1 VEVRKTVT
9 VLFCDWAGSTELGE
23 RLDPESLRRVQ
34 SEWFDLA
41 ERTLLEHGGTV
52 EKFIGDAVM
61 AVFGLPDSHEDD
73 ALRAVRAAAALRRDM
88 ETLNEA
94 FERDLAVRLAIRT
107 GVTTGEAVTGDPS
120 LRQSLVTGDVVNT
133 AKRLEESAGVGEI
146 VIGAATRA
154 LVAAA
159 ATLEPLPDVAA
170 KGKRDAVPAWRV
182 VAVDDDAPGIARRL
196 DSPLVDRVEELRRLR
211 DVVERADTEQRAVVA
226 TVVGAAGVGKS
237 RLVHELLDGLAGRA
251 TVLSGRCVAYGGTTY
266 RPLVEILRNA
276 GGPEAV
282 ARALAGEDNE
292 QLLAERLE
300 AAGGLSSA
308 TFTTDEI
315 FWAVRR
321 FVELNASE
329 RPVVLVVD
337 DAHWAEPTFHD
348 LVDYLAAFV
357 TQAPVSLIRLGRPEL
372 LDQRPAPPDTETI
385 ELGPLVETDAEALL
399 DGVGAPKPARAE
411 IMAVAEGNP
420 LFLEQLAAVAA
431 DAAPGAL
438 PIPPTI
444 EAVIAARLD
453 QLPRR
458 DLALLECASV
468 IGRRFDLRALVE
480 LVRPEDSLHAIS
492 SLVSLTRAGLVRP
505 APGPAGEDRYRFAH
519 GLVRDAAYARIPKTQ
534 RADLHEALAR
544 RLLGDPTRTPA
555 ADDLAGHHLEQ
566 ACRALR
572 ALGRDAERARGLGE
586 EAAALLETAGR
597 RAAARDDVPAA
608 IALLERAA
616 ELLTDDSPRRGEVRW
631 ELGRGL
637 WEIGEN
643 ERSLDTLDLAI
654 VDATHVGDLRAE
666 WLARVDR
673 AAFRLVL
680 GTGDELREVAER
692 AIEIFAELHDDS
704 ALALAWRRMAFVER
718 REGRYGASVEP
729 SARAVEFARVAGD
742 AYEESRAIDSLCT
755 GLLYGPV
762 PAAEAADRCRALLS
776 DADGRPA
783 TQANILASLA
793 ELEAMLGRFDE
804 ARDAYGRSRAIYEE
818 LGLRMPLAGL
828 TTIGAELELLAGDPV
843 AAEAEARR
851 GLAVVEGSGL
861 EVELLPLVAEA
872 LIAQGRETEAAP
884 LLADAD
890 ADADAHSIPW
900 QVRLRTAR
908 ARLLVSRA
916 EVAPALE
923 EARAAVE
930 RAALLD
936 DVNLSADAYAAL
948 AFVLEASG
956 RDGEASAAREE
967 AHGRYVLKGNVVA
980 ADAISASR
988 RA

>member
-1 VEVRKTVT
+1 
-9 VLFCDWAGSTELGE
+9 
-23 RLDPESLRRVQ
+23 
-34 SEWFDLA
+34 
-41 ERTLLEHGGTV
+41 
-52 EKFIGDAVM
+52 M
-61 AVFGLPDSHEDD
+61 
-73 ALRAVRAAAALRRDM
+73 
-88 ETLNEA
+88 
-94 FERDLAVRLAIRT
+94 
-107 GVTTGEAVTGDPS
+107 
-120 LRQSLVTGDVVNT
+120 
-133 AKRLEESAGVGEI
+133 
-146 VIGAATRA
+146 
-154 LVAAA
+154 
-159 ATLEPLPDVAA
+159 
-170 KGKRDAVPAWRV
+170 
-182 VAVDDDAPGIARRL
+182 
-196 DSPLVDRVEELRRLR
+196 
-211 DVVERADTEQRAVVA
+211 
-226 TVVGAAGVGKS
+226 
-237 RLVHELLDGLAGRA
+237 
-251 TVLSGRCVAYGGTTY
+251 AYGGTTY
-266 RPLVEILRNA
+266 RPLVEILRERRRA
-276 GGPEAV
+276 RGAV
-282 ARALAGEDNE
+282 PHALAGEDNE

-308 TFTTDEI
+308 TFTTEEI

-321 FVELNASE
+321 FVELNARE

-357 TQAPVSLIRLGRPEL
+357 TQAPVSLIRLGEARAPRP
-372 LDQRPAPPDTETI
+372 PPDPA
-385 ELGPLVETDAEALL
+385 GNRDDRARAARG
-399 DGVGAPKPARAE
+399 DRRGGPARRSGSTEARASRDHGGRRGE
-411 IMAVAEGNP
+411 P
-420 LFLEQLAAVAA
+420 
-431 DAAPGAL
+431 AL
-438 PIPPTI
+438 PRAVGRGRRRRGAGRASIPPTI
-444 EAVIAARLD
+444 EAVIGARLD

-458 DLALLECASV
+458 ELALLECASV

-480 LVRPEDSLHAIS
+480 LARPEDSLHAIS
-492 SLVSLTRAGLVRP
+492 SLVALTRAGLVRP

-534 RADLHEALAR
+534 RAHLHEALAR
-544 RLLGDPTRTPA
+544 RLLADATRTPA

-616 ELLTDDSPRRGEVRW
+616 GLLTDDSPRRGEVRR

-643 ERSLDTLDLAI
+643 ERSLERSTSRSWMRRRRRPEGGMARARRPRRLPPRARDGGRAARGGGAGDR
-654 VDATHVGDLRAE
+654 DLRRASRRLGAGAR
-666 WLARVDR
+666 LAPDGVRRAPRRALRRIGRAVRTRRRVRARGRRRLRGVAGNRQSLHR
-673 AAFRLVL
+673 AA
-680 GTGDELREVAER
+680 LRPGAGGGG
-692 AIEIFAELHDDS
+692 
-704 ALALAWRRMAFVER
+704 
-718 REGRYGASVEP
+718 GR
-729 SARAVEFARVAGD
+729 
-742 AYEESRAIDSLCT
+742 
-755 GLLYGPV
+755 
-762 PAAEAADRCRALLS
+762 RCRALLS

-793 ELEAMLGRFDE
+793 ELEAMLGRFEE

-872 LIAQGRETEAAP
+872 LIAQGREAEAEP

-908 ARLLVSRA
+908 ARLLASRG
-916 EVAPALE
+916 EVASALV
-923 EARAAVE
+923 EARVAVE

-948 AFVLEASG
+948 AHVLEV
-956 RDGEASAAREE
+956 DGSTAEASAARAAAYE
-967 AHGRYVLKGNVVA
+967 RYVLKGNRVA
-980 ADAISASR
+980 ADAIAASS

>member
-1 VEVRKTVT
+1 MEARKTVT
-9 VLFCDWAGSTELGE
+9 VLFCDWVGSTELGE
-23 RLDPESLRRVQ
+23 RLDPESLRHVQ
-34 SEWFDLA
+34 SAWFDLA
-41 ERTLLEHGGTV
+41 ERTLLEHGATV

-61 AVFGLPDSHEDD
+61 AVFGLPDAHEDD
-73 ALRAVRAAAALRRDM
+73 GLRAVRAAIALRRGM
-88 ETLNEA
+88 SELNESFA
-94 FERDLAVRLAIRT
+94 RDHGVRLSIRT
-107 GVTTGEAVTGDPS
+107 GVATGEAMTGDPT

-133 AKRLEESAGVGEI
+133 ASRLEEAAGADEI
-146 VIGAATRA
+146 VIGADTRA
-154 LVAAA
+154 LVASA
-159 ATLEPLPDVAA
+159 ATLEPLPNIAA
-170 KGKRDAVPAWRV
+170 KGKRDTVPAWRV
-182 VAVDDDAPGIARRL
+182 VAVDDDTPGFTRRL
-196 DSPLVDRVEELRRLR
+196 DSPLVDRVEELERLR
-211 DVVERADTEQRAVVA
+211 DVVERAATERRAVIA

-237 RLVHELLDGLAGRA
+237 RLVHELLDGLAGQA

-282 ARALAGEDNE
+282 TRALAGEDNE

-321 FVELNASE
+321 FVELNARE

-357 TQAPVSLIRLGRPEL
+357 TQVPVSLIRLGRPEL
-372 LDQRPAPPDTETI
+372 LDHRPAPPGTETI

-399 DGVGAPKPARAE
+399 AGVGAPKRARAE
-411 IMAVAEGNP
+411 IIAVAEGNP

-431 DAAPGAL
+431 DAAPGTL

-444 EAVIAARLD
+444 EAVIGARLD

-458 DLALLECASV
+458 ELALLECASV

-480 LVRPEDSLHAIS
+480 LARQEESVHAIS
-492 SLVSLTRAGLVRP
+492 SLVALTRAGLVRP

-534 RADLHEALAR
+534 RADLHELLAR
-544 RLLGDPTRTPA
+544 RLLAEPGRTPA

-572 ALGRDAERARGLGE
+572 ELGRDAPRVRGLGE

-597 RAAARDDVPAA
+597 RAAARDDLPAA

-616 ELLTDDSPRRGEVRW
+616 EILTDDSPRRGEVRR

-654 VDATHVGDLRAE
+654 VDATRVGDLRAE

-673 AAFRLVL
+673 EAFRLVL
-680 GTGDELREVAER
+680 GTGDELRDVAER
-692 AIEIFAELHDDS
+692 AIAIFGELHDDA
-704 ALALAWRRMAFVER
+704 ALALSWRRMAFVER
-718 REGRYGASVEP
+718 REGHYGASVEP
-729 SARAVEFARVAGD
+729 SALAVEFARVAGD

-755 GLLYGPV
+755 GLLYGPA
-762 PAAEAADRCRALLS
+762 PAAEAAERCRALLEE
-776 DADGRPA
+776 ADGRPA
-783 TQANILASLA
+783 TQANVLASLA
-793 ELEAMLGRFDE
+793 ELEAMLGHFDAARE
-804 ARDAYGRSRAIYEE
+804 AYARARAIYEE

-861 EVELLPLVAEA
+861 EAELLPLVAEA
-872 LIAQGRETEAAP
+872 LIAQGREAEAEP
-884 LLADAD
+884 LLADV
-890 ADADAHSIPW
+890 DADAHSIPW

-908 ARLLVSRA
+908 ARLLVSRG
-916 EVAPALE
+916 EMAPALD
-923 EARAAVE
+923 EARAAVA

-936 DVNLSADAYAAL
+936 DVNLSADAYSAL
-948 AFVLEASG
+948 ALVLEASG
-956 RDGEASAAREE
+956 RDDEASTARAE
-967 AHGRYVLKGNVVA
+967 AHARYVIKGNIVA
-980 ADAISASR
+980 ADAIAASR

>member
-1 VEVRKTVT
+1 VEARKTVT
-9 VLFCDWAGSTELGE
+9 VLFCDWVGSTEIGE
-23 RLDPESLRRVQ
+23 RLDPEALRRVQ

-41 ERTLLEHGGTV
+41 ERTLHEHGGTV

-61 AVFGLPDSHEDD
+61 AVFGLPDAHEDD
-73 ALRAVRAAAALRRDM
+73 ALRAVRAAVALRRGM
-88 ETLNEA
+88 VELNERA
-94 FERDLAVRLAIRT
+94 ERDFGVRLSVRT
-107 GVTTGEAVTGDPS
+107 GIATGEAMTGDPS

-133 AKRLEESAGVGEI
+133 ASRLESAAGADEI
-146 VIGAATRA
+146 VVGAATRA

-159 ATLEPLPDVAA
+159 ATLEPLPDIDA

-182 VAVDDDAPGIARRL
+182 LAVDADAPGIARRL
-196 DSPLVDRVEELRRLR
+196 DSPLVDRVEELARLR
-211 DVVERADTEQRAVVA
+211 EVVETAETERRAVLA
-226 TVVGAAGVGKS
+226 TVVGPAGVGKS
-237 RLVHELLDGLAGRA
+237 RLVHELLDGLADRA

-282 ARALAGEDNE
+282 TRALAGEENE

-321 FVELNASE
+321 FVELNARE

-357 TQAPVSLIRLGRPEL
+357 TEAPVSLIRLGRPEL
-372 LDQRPAPPDTETI
+372 LDDRPVSPGTETI
-385 ELGPLVETDAEALL
+385 ELGPLVESDAEALL
-399 DGVGAPKPARAE
+399 AGLGAPEPARKE
-411 IMAVAEGNP
+411 ILSVAEGNP
-420 LFLEQLAAVAA
+420 LFLEQLAAVAV
-431 DAAPGAL
+431 DAAPGRL

-444 EAVIAARLD
+444 EAVIGARLD

-458 DLALLECASV
+458 ELALLECASV
-468 IGRRFDLRALVE
+468 IGRRFELRPLVE
-480 LVRPEDSLHAIS
+480 LAGPEDGLHAIS
-492 SLVSLTRAGLVRP
+492 SLVALTRAGLVRP

-544 RLLGDPTRTPA
+544 RLLGDTSRTPA
-555 ADDLAGHHLEQ
+555 ADDLAGYHLEQ
-566 ACRALR
+566 ASLALR
-572 ALGRDAERARGLGE
+572 ELGRDAARVRMLGE
-586 EAAALLETAGR
+586 QAADLLASAGR
-597 RAAARDDVPAA
+597 RAAARDDLPAA

-616 ELLTDDSPRRGEVRW
+616 ALLTDESARRGEVRR

-643 ERSLDTLDLAI
+643 DRSLDMLDLAI
-654 VDATHVGDLRAE
+654 ADATRAGDVRTE

-680 GTGDELREVAER
+680 GTEDELRDVAER
-692 AIEIFAELHDDS
+692 AIEIFGELQDDA

-718 REGRYGASVEP
+718 REGHYGASVEP
-729 SARAVEFARVAGD
+729 SARAVEFARMAGD

-755 GLLYGPV
+755 GLLYGPT
-762 PAAEAADRCRALLS
+762 PAAEAADRCRSLLS
-776 DADGRPA
+776 EADGRPA
-783 TQANILASLA
+783 TQANVLASLA
-793 ELEAMLGRFDE
+793 ELEAMLGRFE
-804 ARDAYGRSRAIYEE
+804 AARDAYGRARAIYEE

-843 AAEAEARR
+843 AAETEARR
-851 GLAVVEGSGL
+851 GLAVVEGSGV
-861 EVELLPLVAEA
+861 EAELLPLVAEA
-872 LIAQGRETEAAP
+872 LIAQGRETEAEP
-884 LLADAD
+884 LLSDTG
-890 ADADAHSIPW
+890 ADAHSIPW

-908 ARLLVSRA
+908 ARLLVARD
-916 EVAPALE
+916 EVDAALE
-923 EARAAVE
+923 EALAAVE
-930 RAALLD
+930 RASLLD

-948 AFVLEASG
+948 ALVLDARGDDDAASEA
-956 RDGEASAAREE
+956 RAA
-967 AHGRYVLKGNVVA
+967 AHERYLVKGNIVA
-980 ADAISASR
+980 ADAMAAPR